1 MGIRVKAEASK
12 DLSGRMVMG
21 SESVQQALDISKST
35 LRRLVRREISSAL
48 PFPLPVKGLTGTR
61 VNGWLRSDIEAWL
74 EQRLAATRGVTK

>member
-35 LRRLVRREISSAL
+35 LRRLVRREISPTL

-74 EQRLAATRGVTK
+74 EQRLAAARGAAK